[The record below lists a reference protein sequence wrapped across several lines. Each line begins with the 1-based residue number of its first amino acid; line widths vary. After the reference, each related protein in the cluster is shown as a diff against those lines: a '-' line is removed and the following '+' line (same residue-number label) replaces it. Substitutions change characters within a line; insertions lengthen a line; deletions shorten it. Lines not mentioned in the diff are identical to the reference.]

1 MSCHGSQALPFNAF
15 TSMSLF
21 KEVLFNYPYDAN
33 DNITVDKN
41 KWNKYIENIFQYKDH
56 FSASLIAV
64 HKNIRISDSEWKDN
78 GQIIAST
85 INLVKKDYF
94 IYILKH

>member
-1 MSCHGSQALPFNAF
+1 
-15 TSMSLF
+15 MSLF
-21 KEVLFNYPYDAN
+21 KEVLFNYPYDAK

-41 KWNKYIENIFQYKDH
+41 KWNKYIENIFQYKEH

-78 GQIIAST
+78 GQMIAST
-85 INLVKKDYF
+85 GNLVKKDYF